1 MRVLPFLEA
10 IIEPLVEEI
19 AGGPSPALLRRTQD
33 AKFGDYQSNAA
44 MPLGKRLGKSPR
56 EVGEQIA
63 QRLAEHSAVAKTEVA
78 GPGFVNIWLDD
89 VWLANILEQQL
100 IDVRQGVT
108 ESKPKSKVVVDYSGP
123 NIAKQMHVGH
133 LRSTIIGDSIVRTL
147 RFLGHEV
154 IGDIHLGDWGTQ
166 FGLLIVG
173 MREWGDEQAFAED
186 AIVELERIYKLA
198 SERASQDEAFKE
210 SARAELAKLQ
220 HGDSDNTALWKRF
233 VAATRESLDKC
244 YDLLEI
250 TFDEWLGESA
260 YNDMLPGVAKQVQ
273 DAGLAREDNG
283 ALCVFFGE
291 LEQAPKALR
300 KQKEPYIIRKRDGAF
315 LYSTT
320 DLATI
325 LYRVKNF
332 ANDRAVYVV
341 DQRQA
346 LHFKQLFALAQMLGI
361 DMKLE
366 HVGFGT
372 VLGSDGKPLKTRE
385 GSDKKVT
392 LFELLTEAVERSK
405 AQIQETGLEVP
416 EDQLEHAART
426 IGIGAVK
433 YADLRNNRLSD
444 YQFDWD
450 KMISFKGNAG
460 PYIQYAYARIQS
472 IFRKGAIDKP
482 NAPVSMVLASDAEKE
497 LARELLRFDD
507 VVHSAAES
515 FEPHQITDHLYAL
528 ARAFSSFYENCP
540 ILKSEG
546 DERSSRIALAALTAA
561 QLKRGLSLLGI
572 GVLERM

>member
-10 IIEPLVEEI
+10 IIEPVVEEI
-19 AGGPSPALLRRTQD
+19 AGGPSPTLLRRTQD
-33 AKFGDYQSNAA
+33 ARFGDYQCNAA
-44 MPLGKRLGKSPR
+44 MPLGKRLGKAPR

-63 QRLAEHSAVAKTEVA
+63 QQLLAHRAVAKTEVA
-78 GPGFVNIWLDD
+78 GPGFVNITLDD
-89 VWLANILEQQL
+89 VWLADILEQQL
-100 IDVRQGVT
+100 VDERQGVT
-108 ESKPKSKVVVDYSGP
+108 VDDKPQTIVVDYSGP

-173 MREWGDEQAFAED
+173 MREWGDEQAFSDD
-186 AIVELERIYKLA
+186 AIVELERVYKLA
-198 SERASQDEAFKE
+198 SEKAAVDEEFKE
-210 SARAELAKLQ
+210 QARAELARLQ
-220 HGDSDNTALWKRF
+220 NGDPENTAMWQRF
-233 VAATRESLDKC
+233 VAATRQSLDRC
-244 YDLLEI
+244 YDLLEV
-250 TFDEWLGESA
+250 TFDKWLGESA
-260 YNDMLPGVAKQVQ
+260 YNDMLPSVVEKAQK
-273 DAGLAREDNG
+273 AGLAREDNG
-283 ALCVFFGE
+283 AICVFWNE
-291 LEQAPKALR
+291 LDDVPTALR
-300 KQKEPYIIRKRDGAF
+300 KQKEPFIIRKRDGAF

-325 LYRVKNF
+325 YYRKENF
-332 ANDRAVYVV
+332 ENDRALYVV

-346 LHFKQLFALAQMLGI
+346 LHFKQLFALAEKLGI
-361 DMKLE
+361 DMEME

-392 LFELLTEAVERSK
+392 LLELLTEAVERSM
-405 AQIQETGLEVP
+405 AQIKETGLEVP
-416 EDQLEHAART
+416 DDQLEHAART

-472 IFRKGAIDKP
+472 IFRKGEIELP
-482 NAPVSMVLASDAEKE
+482 QAPTSITLQADAERN
-497 LARELLRFDD
+497 LGRELLRFGD
-507 VVHSAAES
+507 VVHSAADAS
-515 FEPHQITDHLYAL
+515 EPHQITDHLYSL
-528 ARAFSSFYENCP
+528 ARAFSAFYETCP

-546 DERSSRIALAALTAA
+546 DARASRVALAALTAA

-572 GVLERM
+572 GVVERM